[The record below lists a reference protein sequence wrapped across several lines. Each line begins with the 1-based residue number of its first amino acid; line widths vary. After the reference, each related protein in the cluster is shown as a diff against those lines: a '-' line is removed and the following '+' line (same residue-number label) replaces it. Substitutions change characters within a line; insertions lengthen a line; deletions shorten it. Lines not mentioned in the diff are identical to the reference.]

1 MDKLGIEPTLLVA
14 QIVNFLIIL
23 VLLNKLLYKPILAML
38 EKRKKEIADGVKMAE
53 DMKLQEERMQE
64 KHEKV
69 LLKAR
74 EEALS
79 IIEDAKK
86 QAKEVE
92 KELVSKAHEESLVII
107 DRARDEAK
115 EVARLSQATLSK
127 QAVDLSVLIAKRLLD
142 SIMTAKE
149 QNEVIDKKIKDL
161 EVWAN
166 GQRVS

>member
-14 QIVNFLIIL
+14 QVVNFLIIL
-23 VLLNKLLYKPILAML
+23 ALLNKLLYKPILAML
-38 EKRKKEIADGVKMAE
+38 EKRKKEIADGVKTAE
-53 DMKLQEERMQE
+53 DMKIQEERMQE

-69 LLKAR
+69 LMKAR

-86 QAKEVE
+86 QGKEVE
-92 KELVSKAHEESLVII
+92 KELVSKAHEESLAII
-107 DRARDEAK
+107 GRARDEAK

-127 QAVDLSVLIAKRLLD
+127 QAVDLSVLMAKRLLD

-166 GQRVS
+166 RQGVS